1 MPDTGAGHSVGRRR
15 TATTATAAA
24 SPASRAPPPTSRPVP
39 EVPVSA
45 SGRAAVVTTLSEGD
59 GVGDDDVGAATEGE
73 GLDPLDGDA
82 DAEGR
87 TLREG
92 DAAVGGV
99 AGAPAGPELAVVRGA
114 RGAVVPGVEPG
125 VLRGAAVVR
134 RGVLVGFGVDVV
146 GRGAA
151 VVRVGCGAGA
161 GAAGLTEGAE
171 PDPNRKPTE
180 EPGLGS

>member
-1 MPDTGAGHSVGRRR
+1 M
-15 TATTATAAA
+15 
-24 SPASRAPPPTSRPVP
+24 
-39 EVPVSA
+39 SA
-45 SGRAAVVTTLSEGD
+45 SGRAAAVTSLSEGD

-73 GLDPLDGDA
+73 GLDPLDGVA

-87 TLREG
+87 ALLDG

-99 AGAPAGPELAVVRGA
+99 AGATAGPELAVVRGA
-114 RGAVVPGVEPG
+114 RGAVVPWAEPA
-125 VLRGAAVVR
+125 VLRGAEVVR
-134 RGVLVGFGVDVV
+134 RGVLVGLGVEVV
-146 GRGAA
+146 GRGAV